1 MPTKTAI
8 GFSRTV
14 ADLLADLGD
23 IGPDHIRLEPPPG
36 TATVR
41 DLHVSEQNTE
51 IRLIHA
57 ELCLHSLCGQTDL
70 AAYNAPSTL
79 EPYTRVDSLDSVGA
93 IHIIGGKHITQRR

>member
-1 MPTKTAI
+1 MKGRKGVINVPRQHDGHF
-8 GFSRTV
+8 GFGLGLKRASRIE
-14 ADLLADLGD
+14 A
-23 IGPDHIRLEPPPG
+23 
-36 TATVR
+36 ATVR

-57 ELCLHSLCGQTDL
+57 ELCLHGLCGQTDL